1 MTSNWPATAIPS
13 SPATAKLLSLVAEQR
28 KQSKDEGSTIT
39 LRSLGIAETLPSEVI
54 EVIKEEVSRYLDHIS
69 NLLSVDLISDR
80 ISYFI
85 LTLTLGCC
93 HV

>member
-1 MTSNWPATAIPS
+1 MASNLSATAIPS
-13 SPATAKLLSLVAEQR
+13 PPATAKLLSLVAEQR
-28 KQSKDEGSTIT
+28 KQSKDDGSTIT

-54 EVIKEEVSRYLDHIS
+54 EVIKDEVSRYSCHLS
-69 NLLSVDLISDR
+69 NFLTLDLILDR

-93 HV
+93 PV